1 MTAHTRF
8 RIAVAI
14 GALVAPLVVVAT
26 SALPADAGT
35 SKHKHEVYMY
45 KVEKNIRLSGV
56 GSDGSA
62 DSGSQLVRCNA
73 GDQVLDGMWSVK
85 HVDQYQPPPPDT
97 DEDPDFPSAPTL
109 HGTYDDE
116 RDVWVRASYPD
127 PSDLRS
133 WQFEI
138 ENKAWGDAQVKLF
151 LTCIRGYTEYAN
163 SHHHQIKVRNL
174 FFGPGYDF
182 AATSNFGPSV
192 GSYQRFYTDAT
203 EYGACDAVDG
213 AGKYTEYFVAPGFKF
228 STANYRM
235 VATYPATSG
244 RSWAWEF
251 ATDDATA
258 PPATVSVYG
267 RCIDRRVLDG
277 VTPRHSL
284 TMKHLPGTSFG
295 SWYASNIPQGD
306 PEERQYTCDQ
316 ADGDYHAYK
325 AMVGWFYLDSHWDDN
340 WFLGMEPRPKTR
352 SYYFWN
358 HYGGPAA
365 VRYGTLCINSRTS
378 NPLA

>member
-163 SHHHQIKVRNL
+163 SHHHQIKVRSL
-174 FFGPGYDF
+174 FGGLY
-182 AATSNFGPSV
+182 S
-192 GSYQRFYTDAT
+192 
-203 EYGACDAVDG
+203 AVDQG
-213 AGKYTEYFVAPGFKF
+213 GWFTSEPQAEPWGKCATNEYFVAPGFDLG
-228 STANYRM
+228 SANFRLRG
-235 VATYPATSG
+235 TYPRAFG
-244 RSWAWEF
+244 QSWGWSF
-251 ATDDATA
+251 ITDGS
-258 PPATVSVYG
+258 PVPLQISIYG
-267 RCIDRRVLDG
+267 RCISRQVFDLA
-277 VTPRHSL
+277 TPRHAIA
-284 TMKHLPGTSFG
+284 MKHLPGTSFG